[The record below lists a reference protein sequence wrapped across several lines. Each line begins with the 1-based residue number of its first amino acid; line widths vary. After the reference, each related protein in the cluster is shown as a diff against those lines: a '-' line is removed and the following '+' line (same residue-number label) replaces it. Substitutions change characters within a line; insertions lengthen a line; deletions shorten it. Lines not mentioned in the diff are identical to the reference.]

1 MLDSIFLT
9 VPVAAV
15 LGFLAGLGVGGGSLL
30 ILWLTMVLGMDTT
43 EARGINLLFFL
54 PAAAIS
60 CLFRWKQG
68 KLNLKTTLPAAIS
81 GCIAAMEFTRLSGRI
96 ETGLLKKGFGILLL
110 FTGFRELF
118 YKQRRK
124 PHDIALSGQAKGRKG
139 GDHMIQDDTIKLLR
153 ECDAGVK
160 MGIASIDDVLPHVT
174 SDSFQKD
181 LASCKQEHEK
191 LGDEIRQLLDKYHD
205 DGKQP
210 NPMAKTMSKMK
221 TSMKLSMEETDATIA
236 DLMTDGCNMGVKS
249 LSRYLNQ
256 YKAADEV
263 SKDIAKR
270 LIKQED
276 QLIMQARPYL

>member
-1 MLDSIFLT
+1 MLNS
-9 VPVAAV
+9 PVVALMV
-15 LGFLAGLGVGGGSLL
+15 GTLLGFLAGLGVGGGSLL
-30 ILWLTMVLGMDTT
+30 VLWLTMVLSV
-43 EARGINLLFFL
+43 EQPIARCINLLFFL

-68 KLNLKTTLPAAIS
+68 KLNPTITIPAVLA
-81 GCIAAMEFTRLSGRI
+81 GCIASVCFTLLGRN
-96 ETGLLKKGFGILLL
+96 LDSVFLRKGFGILLL

-118 YKQRRK
+118 YRPKSVNFCT
-124 PHDIALSGQAKGRKG
+124 DSGNAIEKRGET
-139 GDHMIQDDTIKLLR
+139 MIQDDTIKLLR

-160 MGIASIDDVLPHVT
+160 MGIASISDVLPHVT
-174 SDSFQKD
+174 SEAFQND
-181 LASCKQEHEK
+181 LNHCMEEHEK
-191 LGDEIRQLLDKYHD
+191 LGDEIRQLLDKYQD
-205 DGKQP
+205 DGKNP
-210 NPMAKTMSKMK
+210 NPMAKTMSKVK
-221 TSMKLSMEETDATIA
+221 TGMKLTMEETDATIA

-276 QLIMQARPYL
+276 QLIMNCRPYL

>member
-9 VPVAAV
+9 LPVAAV

-30 ILWLTMVLGMDTT
+30 ILWLTMVLEMDPAD
-43 EARGINLLFFL
+43 ARCINLLFFL

-68 KLNLKTTLPAAIS
+68 KVNPRSTLPAAAA
-81 GCIAAMEFTRLSGRI
+81 GCAAAVVFTLLSGRI
-96 ETGLLKKGFGILLL
+96 DTQLLRKGFGILLL
-110 FTGFRELF
+110 FSGFRELF
-118 YKQRRK
+118 YKQRK
-124 PHDIALSGQAKGRKG
+124 KTHDIAVSGQAKGRKG
-139 GDHMIQDDTIKLLR
+139 GNHMIQDDTIKLLR

-181 LASCKQEHEK
+181 LTACKQEHEK